1 MISNLINN
9 KGNAAANQFV
19 INKNGIVYFQ
29 SYESPICRIENNK
42 VTLTS
47 DWDYS
52 NTTRKH
58 LYIFLE
64 QNYKGYL
71 LNLSRESKRKSILAA
86 IEKKSIKLGTFYIP

>member
-9 KGNAAANQFV
+9 NGNAAANQFV
-19 INKNGIVYFQ
+19 IKKKNVLYFQ
-29 SYESPICRIENNK
+29 SYESPICRIKDNK

-47 DWDYS
+47 DWDFS

-64 QNYKGYL
+64 QNYMGRL

-86 IEKKSIKLGTFYIP
+86 IEKKLIKLGTFYIS